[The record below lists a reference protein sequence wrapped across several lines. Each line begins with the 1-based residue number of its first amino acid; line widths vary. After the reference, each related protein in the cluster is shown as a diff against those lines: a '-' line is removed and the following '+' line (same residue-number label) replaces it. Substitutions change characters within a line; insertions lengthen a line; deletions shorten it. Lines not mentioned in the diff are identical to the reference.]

1 MKFPN
6 IAVIGGMGAGKST
19 ITGQLVRIF
28 GYQRMSWA
36 DPVKQIA
43 AMAYGPVQKNDQ
55 YTTHDSTG
63 LYVVK
68 TGRQILQQIGTEA
81 LRQSVD
87 EDFWIKCGVRRM
99 DETDTDDKGRPYM
112 RWANDD
118 SRFPNEVSALRERGW
133 TIVRLLAPDE
143 LRAER
148 LGISYEQLI
157 EASAHPSEQ
166 QIAQLEHD
174 MTVWNDSDPEAVAR
188 SIIGQI
194 VGSEPVEDVA

>member
-28 GYQRMSWA
+28 GYTRMSWA

-55 YTTHDSTG
+55 YTTHASNG

-99 DETDTDDKGRPYM
+99 DEIDKDAKGRTYM

-133 TIVRLLAPDE
+133 VIVRLLAPDE

-166 QIAQLEHD
+166 LITQLEHD